1 MIPMHRKFFEVVA
14 HDFKTGKS
22 RSLGTYRLSSFQYTF
37 GKPEER
43 EIFDQAVSNGK
54 IFIAH
59 YETPFEL
66 KTHYLYHV
74 SVEALKEEYIAKMK
88 S

>member
-1 MIPMHRKFFEVVA
+1 MIPMHRKFFEVIA
-14 HDFKTGKS
+14 HDFKTGKT
-22 RSLGTYRLSSFQYTF
+22 RSLGTYRLSSFQHTF

-54 IFIAH
+54 VFIAH

-74 SVEALKEEYIAKMK
+74 SAEELEAEYIAKMK